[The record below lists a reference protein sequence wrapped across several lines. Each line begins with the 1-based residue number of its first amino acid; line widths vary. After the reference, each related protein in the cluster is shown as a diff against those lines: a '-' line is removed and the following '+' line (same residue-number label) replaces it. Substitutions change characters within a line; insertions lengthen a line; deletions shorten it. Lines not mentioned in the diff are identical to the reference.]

1 MYSLIID
8 CTAFLLH
15 LAVYALDADGEVYQ
29 KNYMSAEDIPA
40 FAAVNKDI
48 KNIKLTGPT
57 EYCVGLKEQL
67 ETKLALEYAIND
79 IEIEVIEK

>member
-1 MYSLIID
+1 
-8 CTAFLLH
+8 
-15 LAVYALDADGEVYQ
+15 
-29 KNYMSAEDIPA
+29 MSAEDIPA